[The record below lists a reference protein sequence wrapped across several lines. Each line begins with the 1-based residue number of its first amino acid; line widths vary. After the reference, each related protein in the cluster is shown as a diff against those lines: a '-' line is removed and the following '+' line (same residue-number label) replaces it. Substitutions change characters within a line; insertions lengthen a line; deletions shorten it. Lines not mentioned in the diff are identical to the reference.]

1 MTENI
6 HLKAMNGEHTAPV
19 ADKRAKKKQ
28 LLGSAAFVMV
38 GLVAMAAVMS
48 SENNKKVGPTNI
60 VDEEFQSMNFRPP
73 SFAMGSEKPE
83 PAPTEPA
90 IIELPV
96 AEPVEEK
103 PDTTTFQVPPPPP
116 PPVAVVA
123 EPAAELAEPEVP
135 YVFPERFKSKL
146 IAVDQ
151 ARGGA
156 SGGFGEGGA
165 ASGSAVAGE
174 DQNSKYL
181 AAASAA
187 GDRSAKAT
195 KIDRIDAVVPEGTL
209 IPGILETAIVSDLPG
224 QIRAVTSQDVYSFD
238 GRRVLIP
245 TGTRLIGEYQSSI
258 TRGQKRIFVVWTRL
272 IRDDGIAVRL
282 NSIGTDS
289 LGRSGLT
296 GLVDN
301 KWRERFGSAIMLS
314 IVGAG
319 ASYATGYG
327 SSGATNGVTSDGQRG
342 EELARQ
348 TIAQT
353 FSDMANTA
361 LQENLRIP
369 PTISVSQGER
379 IFIFVRQDLDFS
391 EFYDDPVTEAMK
403 EISRE
408 RRVR

>member
-48 SENNKKVGPTNI
+48 SENNKKAGPTNV

-151 ARGGA
+151 ARGGP

-348 TIAQT
+348 TIAET

>member
-1 MTENI
+1 VTENI

-123 EPAAELAEPEVP
+123 EPPAELAEPEVP

-408 RRVR
+408 RRIR